1 MNRTGFKIFAIILL
15 LFSIVFQ
22 GTYIAQGKKE
32 KEIPSIDMLDSDENQ
47 LKEQKS
53 SMHIPLEDYINKL
66 NGYEYFKLGSIHII
80 DDYYEVKGK
89 VVGDSIA
96 IKDFF
101 SYLNDVMGY
110 RIKEYLVYSTGEQI
124 QMDIVLEMQK

>member
-66 NGYEYFKLGSIHII
+66 NGYEYFKELWDKAVNKETDFIPFF
-80 DDYYEVKGK
+80 
-89 VVGDSIA
+89 VGWNELS
-96 IKDFF
+96 
-101 SYLNDVMGY
+101 
-110 RIKEYLVYSTGEQI
+110 EYPFIYPL
-124 QMDIVLEMQK
+124 L